1 MTNQEPQSGLYS
13 SPFCAGYWREAKLSV
28 KNLRLLVLAALLVAG
43 RVAITSFYVMVGENL
58 KISFGLFLNA
68 LGSLIYGPF
77 VGILTGFA
85 TDILGTIIHPI
96 GPFFPGYTLTAMA
109 GSFVYALFF
118 YRARITVRRVVLCK
132 LCVNLFVNVGL
143 NCLWSAILY
152 SKGYFYY
159 LAKSLAKNL
168 VMLPIEVVILLAFL
182 RLMLPIVARAGLV
195 PPQPTKHIP
204 F

>member
-1 MTNQEPQSGLYS
+1 
-13 SPFCAGYWREAKLSV
+13 
-28 KNLRLLVLAALLVAG
+28 
-43 RVAITSFYVMVGENL
+43 MVGENL
-58 KISFGLFLNA
+58 KISFGFFLNA

>member
-1 MTNQEPQSGLYS
+1 MKISQSSVDIHKNALYAIAVNS
-13 SPFCAGYWREAKLSV
+13 IQIVAAV
-28 KNLRLLVLAALLVAG
+28 VLAALLVAG

-58 KISFGLFLNA
+58 KISFGFFLNA